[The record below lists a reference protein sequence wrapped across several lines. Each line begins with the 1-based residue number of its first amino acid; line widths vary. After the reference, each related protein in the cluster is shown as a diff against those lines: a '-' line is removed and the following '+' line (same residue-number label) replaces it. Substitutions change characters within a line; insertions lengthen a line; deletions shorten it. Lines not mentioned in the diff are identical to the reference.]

1 MEWINNL
8 TSVMYLVSACAAII
22 GGGYMVTRKIEKKL
36 DLLQSETQPNSGSS
50 LRDAVDRIDVS
61 VTKISDRQ
69 DVIEKEL
76 SNLFGRFDE
85 HVRRSDE
92 YRR

>member
-1 MEWINNL
+1 MDWINNV
-8 TSVMYLVSACAAII
+8 TSVLYLVSACAAII
-22 GGGYMVTRKIEKKL
+22 GGGYMVARKIEKKL
-36 DLLQSETQPNSGSS
+36 DLLQSETQPNYGSS

-85 HVRRSDE
+85 HVRRNP
-92 YRR
+92 

>member
-1 MEWINNL
+1 MEWIANITNVL
-8 TSVMYLVSACAAII
+8 YLVSACAAII
-22 GGGYMVTRKIEKKL
+22 GGGYMVARKIEKKL

-50 LRDAVDRIDVS
+50 LRDAVDRIATRVE
-61 VTKISDRQ
+61 KIDTRQ

-85 HVRRSDE
+85 HVRRTND
-92 YRR
+92 YRK